1 MNRDLRAFAIG
12 LAVFTALY
20 AAFLLVPIYPVYFV
34 IPLVC
39 GGVVAYLSGR
49 RQFAAVLGLGVVG
62 SGVVAV
68 LNFAASA
75 LGYPSDFPGASSIL
89 LVAGLSLLWQVPLV
103 LVGGAVVALWLRWR
117 HA

>member
-20 AAFLLVPIYPVYFV
+20 AVIFLVPVYPLYFA
-34 IPLVC
+34 IPLIA
-39 GGVVAYLSGR
+39 GGVVAYMSGR
-49 RQFAAVLGLGVVG
+49 RQFAAVLSLGVVG

-75 LGYPSDFPGASSIL
+75 LGVPSDFPGASNIP
-89 LVAGLSLLWQVPLV
+89 LVAAFALLWQVPLV
-103 LVGGAVVALWLRWR
+103 LVGGAVVGLWLRGR
-117 HA
+117 DA

>member
-1 MNRDLRAFAIG
+1 MNRDFRAFAIG

-20 AAFLLVPIYPVYFV
+20 SVFLLLPVYPLFFA
-34 IPLVC
+34 IPLIA

-49 RQFAAVLGLGVVG
+49 RQFAAVLSLGVVG

-75 LGYPSDFPGASSIL
+75 IGLPSDFPGASSIP
-89 LVAGLSLLWQVPLV
+89 LVAALSLLYQVPLV
-103 LVGGAVVALWLRWR
+103 LVGGAVVGLWLRWR